1 MDLEILYEDKD
12 TLVIN
17 KPAGLVV
24 HSDGRTK
31 EQTLVSIL
39 VEAYPYLNGV
49 GGMFEIDGK
58 ILEPRAG
65 IVHRLD
71 RETSGTILVAKN
83 QEAFDYYQKQF
94 QSHDVVKTY
103 HALLWGRCETEGVID
118 KAIGRGK
125 EDFRVWSVGDEA
137 RGTMREAITQYR
149 ALKSSDE
156 ISLVEFVPKT
166 GRTHQIR
173 VHAKSIGFPIVG
185 DGLYGSSKENPFG
198 LKRVALH
205 AASLA
210 FTTFA
215 EKRVVIRASYP
226 QDFMEAA
233 AQIL

>member
-24 HSDGRTK
+24 HLDGRTQEK
-31 EQTLVSIL
+31 SLVSIL
-39 VEAYPYLNGV
+39 LEAYPYLNGI
-49 GGMFEIDGK
+49 GGMFEIEGK
-58 ILEPRAG
+58 VFEPRSG

-71 RETSGTILVAKN
+71 RETSGTILIAKN
-83 QEAFDYYQKQF
+83 QEAFEYYQKQF
-94 QSHDVVKTY
+94 QGHEVVKTY
-103 HALLWGRCETEGVID
+103 HALVWGRCETEGVID

-137 RGTMREAITQYR
+137 RGTMREAVTHYR

-173 VHAKSIGFPIVG
+173 VHSKSIGFPIVG
-185 DGLYGSSKENPFG
+185 DGLYGVSKDNPFG
-198 LKRVALH
+198 ISRVALH
-205 AASLA
+205 AISLG
-210 FTTFA
+210 FTNRD
-215 EKRVVIRASYP
+215 EKRIVVRAPYP
-226 QDFMEAA
+226 QDFAEAIE
-233 AQIL
+233 QIP